1 MNNTQF
7 EKPTIKRSRIRG
19 VIFLVGLVVTYYIFQ
34 LFNYQIV
41 NGAIYRAQAE
51 DNRTTEISDPT
62 QRGIIYDRNGVVLAR
77 NEPAY
82 NITVTPANLPE
93 SDGELRKIYSELSEL
108 LNIPV
113 SNGVV
118 DAVTAASFTPCETTL
133 GIEQVVYIANTN
145 WPFNATRLSCDV
157 SKDIAM
163 AIKEKAMDWPG
174 IDVEVESI
182 RVYPTGNLTSE
193 IIGFLGPVPESLVDY
208 YTELGF
214 VAGRDKVGY
223 AGVESTMQ
231 DVLGGTNG
239 KRVVEVTV
247 GGEVVRNLEEPVDP
261 VPGQNIYLTIDTRL
275 QSTARDALIM
285 NLEYWNRYLGY
296 TLSTSGAV
304 VALNAKTG
312 EVLAMVS
319 YPNYENNRMS
329 KVIPGYY
336 YNQLTLDQAKPL
348 VNQAISAEL
357 PPGSVFKLASALGIL
372 NEGVVT
378 PEYTVDDP
386 GTISLVQKFYEN
398 DPGSLQTYYCWDRNG
413 HGPVDYLHG
422 IAWSCN
428 VYWYKVTGGYGSEI
442 EGNGL
447 GILRLGEYARALGYG
462 ELTGIEL
469 PGETDGLIPDP
480 TWKRL
485 SQGENWATGDTYLA
499 AVGQGYVLATP
510 LQVVNSIATIAN
522 GGKLMKVSL
531 ISKVEAADGTVTQ
544 QFEPTM
550 LWDITKDPKI
560 EVYDDNIPTG
570 ELKTVQPWV
579 IELAKKGMEM
589 VTQAG
594 GTAAFEFKDDT
605 NKVAGKTGTAEYCDD
620 FALANKLCGV
630 GIGGWPAH
638 AWFVGYAPYDDPEI
652 VVVAFAY
659 NGKEGSTLAAPIVR
673 KVIESYFSLKAADAD
688 NLGY

>member
-19 VIFLVGLVVTYYIFQ
+19 VIFLVGLVVMYYIFQ

-82 NITVTPANLPE
+82 NITITPANLPE

-133 GIEQVVYIANTN
+133 GIEQVVYIADTN

-231 DVLGGTNG
+231 DVLGGANG

-413 HGPVDYLHG
+413 HGAVDYLHG

-560 EVYDDNIPTG
+560 AVYDGNIATG
-570 ELKTVQPWV
+570 EMKTVQPWV

-688 NLGY
+688 NPGY